1 MKKYLVVVGILVII
15 ILSLVA
21 LNVFFQQSLQMELA
35 EQFNNQQL
43 LLAKTEALRIEGYLN
58 VIKEDIL
65 HVAQISAVMNVSK
78 EADFRLLTDA
88 VCRHIG
94 DIKRRVVFL
103 DDQGRIR
110 FTRGTMAIQE
120 LDDKYFTQAVK
131 SNCQSNVVIEQ
142 GMKRLRLTAPVC
154 QADSLRGALM
164 VFIDLQDIATM
175 FLSSIKSGDRGYAW
189 MMDEKGNLLYHP
201 TQPDMVGRNLYKT
214 DSSCF
219 KCHTSFDVEKKIIE
233 GSGDFH
239 GRYVAPS
246 GEDKILAFSTTSV
259 GDAKWI
265 VAVTAPYSEVT
276 VQIRKSMKFYSLLI
290 MFIILVTSFSSLL
303 LIFAFRKKVKAEEIE
318 RHKKVLEKYAEE
330 LEQKVETRTKEL
342 STEKEKLNTIVN
354 AIGGGIVL
362 LDTKRKILWT
372 NQTMKD
378 IAGRDITGMTCEE
391 VCSEICS
398 DFSDVGSHEENG
410 LQTQIRSNLFGF
422 TDRYFQLTTAPVKGE
437 TGEIHGYIRLVQ
449 DVTELKRAEEQMMHS
464 EKLVSLA
471 RLTSGIAQEIGN
483 PLTSVF
489 SFVHMLREM
498 EHDEFKKETI
508 ETIYFHMKRIADI
521 LKQLSGFSK
530 MPPME
535 LKPSKVNSLI
545 EDSLSLIQYDKRVQ
559 DITIMK
565 DLWPDIPEITT
576 DGNQLRQV
584 FVNMILNAADA
595 MPHGGTLTISS
606 RKMNNSVVIDFQDT
620 GVGIAAEDLSRIF
633 DPLYSTKEKKT
644 GLGLAV
650 SYRII
655 RKLNGSMTAESEPNK
670 GSRFVITLPLLH
682 RTDDVIP
689 ENRQKQP

>member
-1 MKKYLVVVGILVII
+1 MKRYLVIVGILAVI

-21 LNVFFQQSLQMELA
+21 LNVFFQRSLQMEMA

-43 LLAKTEALRIEGYLN
+43 LLAKTEASRIEGYLS

-65 HVAQISAVMNVSK
+65 HVAQMAAVMNVPK

-103 DDQGRIR
+103 DSQGSIR

-120 LDDKYFTQAVK
+120 LDDKYFMQAVK
-131 SNCQSNVVIEQ
+131 SGCQSNVVIEQ

-154 QADSLRGALM
+154 QSDSLRGALI

-175 FLSSIKSGDRGYAW
+175 FLSPIKSGSRGYAW

-219 KCHTSFDVEKKIIE
+219 KCHKSFDVEKKIIE

-239 GRYVAPS
+239 GRYIAPS
-246 GEDKILAFSTTSV
+246 GEDKILAYSTTSV
-259 GDAKWI
+259 GESKWI
-265 VAVTAPYSEVT
+265 VAVSAPYSEVT
-276 VQIRKSMKFYSLLI
+276 MQIRKSTKYYSLLI
-290 MFIILVTSFSSLL
+290 MFIILTTSFSSLL
-303 LIFAFRKKVKAEEIE
+303 LIFFFRKKAKAEEIE
-318 RHKKVLEKYAEE
+318 RHKEVLEKYAEE
-330 LEQKVETRTKEL
+330 LEQKVEIRTKEL

-362 LDTKRKILWT
+362 LDTQRKILWI
-372 NQTMKD
+372 NQTMKN
-378 IAGRDITGMTCEE
+378 IAGRDITGMACE
-391 VCSEICS
+391 EICS
-398 DFSDVGSHEENG
+398 DFTVVGSYEENG
-410 LQTQIRSNLFGF
+410 LQTEILSNLFGMS
-422 TDRYFQLTTAPVKGE
+422 DRYFQMTTAPVKGE
-437 TGEIHGYIRLVQ
+437 DGEVHGYIKLVQ

-464 EKLVSLA
+464 EKLASLG
-471 RLTSGIAQEIGN
+471 RLTSGIAHEIGN

-521 LKQLSGFSK
+521 LKQLSSFSK

-535 LKPSKVNSLI
+535 LKPSKVNSLL

-565 DLWPDIPEITT
+565 DLWPDMPEITT

-595 MPHGGTLTISS
+595 MPQGGTLTIRS
-606 RKMNNSVVIDFQDT
+606 RKNADSVVIDFQDT

-633 DPLYSTKEKKT
+633 DPLYTTKEKGT

-655 RKLNGSMTAESEPNK
+655 KKLNGNMTAESEPNK
-670 GSRFVITLPLLH
+670 GSRFVITLPMH
-682 RTDDVIP
+682 RMDDVVP
-689 ENRQKQP
+689 ENRHRRP